1 MSLEAIISAA
11 VTTSFDALGDLVK
24 DCTIVEVG
32 KSTSY
37 DSASDTR
44 SRAKT
49 GHTCRAVLS
58 NYSQEDMKDSDI
70 EPEDFK
76 VLISS
81 SDIEGGYS
89 PTTNDTFLD
98 HQSVE
103 YTITR
108 VTGVPGNSLWTLR
121 VRKV

>member
-1 MSLEAIISAA
+1 MSFEATISAA
-11 VTTSFDALGDLVK
+11 VVTAFDALGDLVK
-24 DCTIVEVG
+24 DCVIVEVG

-44 SRAKT
+44 SKAKT
-49 GHTCRAVLS
+49 DHTCRAVLS

-98 HQSVE
+98 QQSVE
-103 YTITR
+103 YMIMR